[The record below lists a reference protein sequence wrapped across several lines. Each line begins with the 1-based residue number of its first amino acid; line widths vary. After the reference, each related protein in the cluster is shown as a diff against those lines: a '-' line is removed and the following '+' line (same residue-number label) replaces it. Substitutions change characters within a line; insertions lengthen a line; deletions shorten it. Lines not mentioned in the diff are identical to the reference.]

1 MSTIKHVLSTIQP
14 LAVRNPYFVRRNS
27 RGSLPVYSDIRNG
40 GTRYLIQI
48 RNVEGRVNVSSFF
61 SPFSFSFPHPI
72 QSLAQDLKQSL
83 LHPDSPHAQRLS
95 VKVQH
100 QRHII
105 LSGGRFKRD
114 ILAWLTAKG
123 F

>member
-1 MSTIKHVLSTIQP
+1 MTSITHHLSY
-14 LAVRNPYFVRRNS
+14 LVRRNS
-27 RGSLPVYSDIRNG
+27 RGTLPVYSDIRNG
-40 GTRYLIQI
+40 ATRYRIQI
-48 RNVEGRVNVSSFF
+48 RNVDGR
-61 SPFSFSFPHPI
+61 I
-72 QSLAQDLKQSL
+72 DALAQDLKQSL
-83 LHPDSPHAQRLS
+83 FDPKSPHAQRLT

-114 ILAWLTAKG
+114 VMAWLTAKG

>member
-1 MSTIKHVLSTIQP
+1 MPSIINHVLNTH
-14 LAVRNPYFVRRNS
+14 RYPYFIRRNS

-40 GTRYLIQI
+40 RTRYLVSI
-48 RNVEGRVNVSSFF
+48 RNVQGRVN
-61 SPFSFSFPHPI
+61 
-72 QSLAQDLKQSL
+72 SLAQDLKQSL
-83 LHPDSPHAQRLS
+83 FDPSSLQAQRLS

-100 QRHII
+100 QRHIV

-114 ILAWLTAKG
+114 VMAWLTAKG

>member
-1 MSTIKHVLSTIQP
+1 MPSIINHVLHTH
-14 LAVRNPYFVRRNS
+14 RCPYFVRRNS

-40 GTRYLIQI
+40 ATRYLIQI
-48 RNVEGRVNVSSFF
+48 RNVQGRVNVSHHLPAPRSR
-61 SPFSFSFPHPI
+61 PHPS
-72 QSLAQDLKQSL
+72 QSLAEDLKQSL
-83 LHPDSPHAQRLS
+83 FDANSPHAQRLT

-100 QRHII
+100 QRHIV

-114 ILAWLTAKG
+114 VMAWLTAKG

>member
-1 MSTIKHVLSTIQP
+1 MLNHVLSTH
-14 LAVRNPYFVRRNS
+14 RCPYFVRRNS

-40 GTRYLIQI
+40 ATRYLIQI
-48 RNVEGRVNVSSFF
+48 RNVEGRANVSRFLHL
-61 SPFSFSFPHPI
+61 PFLPQPV

-83 LHPDSPHAQRLS
+83 FDAKSPHAQRLA

-114 ILAWLTAKG
+114 VMAWLTAKG

>member
-1 MSTIKHVLSTIQP
+1 MSTIISHVLSTH
-14 LAVRNPYFVRRNS
+14 RYPYFVRRNL

-40 GTRYLIQI
+40 ATRYLIQI
-48 RNVEGRVNVSSFF
+48 RNVEGRVS
-61 SPFSFSFPHPI
+61 
-72 QSLAQDLKQSL
+72 SLAQDLKQSL
-83 LHPDSPHAQRLS
+83 FDAKSPHAQRLT

-114 ILAWLTAKG
+114 VMAWLTAKG